1 MRAAPAWSGW
11 QHRAAEL
18 AQAYAQ
24 FVSAGPLAQEW
35 MPTLQSLS
43 ERLTRLSVSIAT
55 PGAPGWDCEGINR
68 ALAQARSDLGKLKR

>member
-1 MRAAPAWSGW
+1 MQTRDYN
-11 QHRAAEL
+11 EV

-24 FVSAGPLAQEW
+24 FVGAGPLAQDL
-35 MPTLQSLS
+35 MAPLQSLS

-55 PGAPGWDCEGINR
+55 AGAPGWDCEGVSR